1 MILVPGGEFTMGS
14 DRSML
19 AGEERPAH
27 RVAVGSFAIGRHEV
41 TFTDYARF
49 ATATGRPIP
58 GDQGWGRG
66 DRPVINVSWHD
77 AQAYVEWLSRVT
89 GKRYRL
95 PTEAEWEYAAAAGTE
110 SLYWWGYELAGNRA
124 NCFNCGSDWDGRQS
138 APVGRFAANPF
149 GLHDTA
155 GNVMEWVADCYHGDY
170 RGAPTDGSAWV
181 EPGCRERVVRGGA
194 FNKAGDSLRTT
205 KRNRYDPDSRLF
217 IVGFRVARDLE

>member
-1 MILVPGGEFTMGS
+1 MVLVPGGEFTMAS

-95 PTEAEWEYAAAAGTE
+95 PTEAEWEYAAQPVPRASIGGDTSWLGTGPTASIAAATGMADKAPRSAVSRPIRSVCTIP
-110 SLYWWGYELAGNRA
+110 RA
-124 NCFNCGSDWDGRQS
+124 
-138 APVGRFAANPF
+138 
-149 GLHDTA
+149 
-155 GNVMEWVADCYHGDY
+155 M
-170 RGAPTDGSAWV
+170 
-181 EPGCRERVVRGGA
+181 
-194 FNKAGDSLRTT
+194 
-205 KRNRYDPDSRLF
+205 
-217 IVGFRVARDLE
+217 